1 MAEETSKI
9 SIRIPADYAM
19 WLQRQVDA
27 KREQGLRSSITD
39 EVMAC
44 IVHRMIS
51 MMPAEKRKNLAAA
64 IAGGGGVRELKIEEQ
79 AELMPAAE

>member
-1 MAEETSKI
+1 MAEETTRV
-9 SIRIPADYAM
+9 SIRIPADYAT
-19 WLQRQVDA
+19 WLQRQVDG
-27 KREQGLRSSITD
+27 KREKGLRSSITD

-64 IAGGGGVRELKIEEQ
+64 MAGGVADRKIEEQ
-79 AELMPAAE
+79 VEFMPAAE

>member
-1 MAEETSKI
+1 MAEETSRI
-9 SIRIPADYAM
+9 SIRIPSDYAM

-51 MMPAEKRKNLAAA
+51 MMPAAKRKNLAEAMA
-64 IAGGGGVRELKIEEQ
+64 GGVRERKIEEQ
-79 AELMPAAE
+79 VELMPAAE